1 MAARKSYLNFG
12 GGDRITPINTESTQ
26 FEFDESEFWM
36 STDEGLTVSSGQSK
50 RSSSIHSSGLLLNR
64 KPSRKPNSGN
74 VNQRSTAATS
84 LPVNVPDW
92 SRILG
97 KEYANRQE
105 DDADEDIGVGV
116 GDEQYCRLPPHEY
129 LARTRGSSFSVHE
142 GIGRTLKG
150 RDLSRLRNA
159 VWKQTG
165 FED

>member
-12 GGDRITPINTESTQ
+12 GGERISPVTGETQ
-26 FEFDESEFWM
+26 FEFDESEFWK
-36 STDEGLTVSSGQSK
+36 STDEEKISSDQTK
-50 RSSSIHSSGLLLNR
+50 RSSSMHGSGLLLSSR
-64 KPSRKPNSGN
+64 KPSRKPSSGN
-74 VNQRSTAATS
+74 VNQRSTTTATS

-105 DDADEDIGVGV
+105 DDVYEDVG
-116 GDEQYCRLPPHEY
+116 GDDKYGSLPPHEY